1 MYTHKD
7 IFYKIDEVRE
17 FLIDKGYNVYYIGL
31 YGSQNYGIDT
41 EASDLDFKAII
52 LPSLRML
59 VDNSKELSK
68 VYEFTW
74 WQVEVK
80 DIRNYVD
87 SCVKVN
93 VNFLE
98 ILSTSYYWASDES
111 SACQFRNF
119 FAPLLDEQGIIYL
132 RACKGMIE
140 QKRHALRHPFP
151 NKIKV
156 LEEFG
161 YDPKQLCHIFRLR
174 ILMIRYIRWD
184 YSFLH
189 DGTERDL
196 LMELKKVRHSASYVD
211 AIVEAQLKMADSI
224 INKYTK
230 LPQFGAKECLI
241 QFSRDLIYD
250 SILHSQ
256 SICVE

>member
-119 FAPLLDEQGIIYL
+119 FVPLLDEQGIIYL

-140 QKRHALRHPFP
+140 QKRHALRHPYP
-151 NKIKV
+151 SKIKV

-161 YDPKQLCHIFRLR
+161 YDPKQLCHIVRLTF
-174 ILMIRYIRWD
+174 LMERYVKWD
-184 YSFLH
+184 YSFIHTWKEKEYLI
-189 DGTERDL
+189 D
-196 LMELKKVRHSASYVD
+196 LKKGIVQDKDVD
-211 AIVEAQLKMADSI
+211 SIVERNLSISDSI

-230 LPQFGAKECLI
+230 LPQFGAKYSLI